1 MGVKPEDIERAIRSG
16 NKVLEQLKQL
26 CPSPPDDKSS
36 EVLSAAS
43 ISQPKRRRI
52 KQDHKPM
59 LNQLETAWLEKLKQD
74 FPRETFRFQ
83 DRRYKLANGV
93 WYKPDITCAQHEWPE
108 ELDRDVRWR
117 ETCWECKGNKG
128 KNIDRGIVMLKVA
141 AACWPEVRWVLVWR
155 NDEGWNE
162 QEVLP

>member
-1 MGVKPEDIERAIRSG
+1 MNIDQLRDILSKPGMA
-16 NKVLEQLKQL
+16 
-26 CPSPPDDKSS
+26 KSNVDLAR
-36 EVLSAAS
+36 ELLYGEK
-43 ISQPKRRRI
+43 PKPAVRI
-52 KQDHKPM
+52 KQDHKPL
-59 LNQLETAWLEKLKQD
+59 LNCLEKAWLSRLQID
-74 FPRETFRFQ
+74 YPNETFRCQ

-93 WYKPDITCAQHEWPE
+93 WYKPDITCQRHKWPE
-108 ELDRDVRWR
+108 ENPACGYAWK

-128 KNIDRGIVMLKVA
+128 KNLARGLVMLKVA